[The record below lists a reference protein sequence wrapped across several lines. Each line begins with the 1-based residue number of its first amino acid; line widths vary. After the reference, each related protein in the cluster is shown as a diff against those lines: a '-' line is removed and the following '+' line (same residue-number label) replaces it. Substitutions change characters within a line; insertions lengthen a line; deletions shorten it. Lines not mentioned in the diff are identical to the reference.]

1 MKHNYDVWFVNGELI
16 DTTRKGEKK
25 EYVDLSDMLP
35 LEGDEE
41 EVEQQ
46 KGLKNVTPNKLLT
59 RLPILLRQ
67 IKAENNSYKLTNG
80 IRQILYLLYQH
91 NKIVKRVYNNL
102 IKSWNN
108 GRNMIIIT
116 DPKTF
121 DFDFDWPKD
130 FKENLKH
137 EIEFIIKSNESL
149 TEN

>member
-1 MKHNYDVWFVNGELI
+1 MKHNCDVWFVNGELI

-46 KGLKNVTPNKLLT
+46 KGLKNVTPDKLLT
-59 RLPILLRQ
+59 RFPILLRQ
-67 IKAENNSYKLTNG
+67 IKAENNSYKLRNG

-91 NKIVKRVYNNL
+91 NKIIKRVYNNL

-121 DFDFDWPKD
+121 YFDFDWPKD
-130 FKENLKH
+130 FKENLMH